1 MLHYKSVEPSIAT
14 GVTVNSSSFTNGGHL
29 HIRNNEIV
37 ETDAMYSQL
46 ISLFYT
52 FYTSLGNSKPDRT
65 SDVGIPQCGS
75 YNARSVESV
84 ETQVD
89 GHVLSR
95 RARVGMCRR

>member
-14 GVTVNSSSFTNGGHL
+14 DDTVNSSSFTNGDHL
-29 HIRNNEIV
+29 HIRNNEII
-37 ETDAMYSQL
+37 EIDAMYSQL
-46 ISLFYT
+46 ISLFYA
-52 FYTSLGNSKPDRT
+52 FYTSLGNSNPDRK
-65 SDVGIPQCGS
+65 SDAGIPQCGS

-95 RARVGMCRR
+95 QARDGMCRR